1 MSPKLTSFLSIRRAN
16 FSRSENRTSDVSDL
30 HSINEAINAKAGRK
44 LLPSIFVGLSLVA
57 LVWLSLAYARILFAV
72 LIAVVI
78 SLGIRELVRAFAAAN
93 IGVSSVSLN
102 LATIG
107 LIYATWIDGVEGLVV
122 GTAIAFPILL
132 ILRLRKG
139 PHDFVRSATA
149 TTFGLIYL
157 PFLAGFLIL
166 LGQPS
171 DGLARVMT
179 FVILVGCNDTFGY
192 LVGVLIGRHPLV
204 PTISP
209 KKTWE
214 GLIGSVIFTPMGG
227 ALCFYYILELQWWIG
242 IVVGLVIVFTAT
254 SGDLIES
261 AMKRDLSLKDMGS
274 ILPGHGGVLDRLDS
288 VLLSAPALVLA
299 LELVKR
305 FS

>member
-1 MSPKLTSFLSIRRAN
+1 
-16 FSRSENRTSDVSDL
+16 VSDL

-44 LLPSIFVGLSLVA
+44 LLPSIFVGLSLVG
-57 LVWLSLAYARILFAV
+57 LIWLSLAYARILFAV

-78 SLGIRELVRAFAAAN
+78 SLAIRELVRAFAAAN
-93 IGVSSVSLN
+93 IEISSVSLN

-107 LIYATWIDGVEGLVV
+107 LIYATWVDGVEGLAV

-132 ILRLRKG
+132 ILRLCKG

-149 TTFGLIYL
+149 TTFALIYL
-157 PFLAGFLIL
+157 PFLSGALVL
-166 LGQPS
+166 LGHPS

-214 GLIGSVIFTPMGG
+214 GLIGSIIFTSLGG
-227 ALCFYYILELQWWIG
+227 ALSFHYILELQWWIG
-242 IVVGLVIVFTAT
+242 IVVGLMIVFTAT

-274 ILPGHGGVLDRLDS
+274 LLPGHGGVLDRLDS

>member
-1 MSPKLTSFLSIRRAN
+1 
-16 FSRSENRTSDVSDL
+16 VSDL

-44 LLPSIFVGLSLVA
+44 LLPSIIVGLSLVG
-57 LVWLSLAYARILFAV
+57 LVWLSLAYVRILFAV

-78 SLGIRELVRAFAAAN
+78 SLAIRELVRAFAAAN
-93 IGVSSVSLN
+93 IEVSLVTLN

-107 LIYATWIDGVEGLVV
+107 LIFATWIDGVEGLVV

-132 ILRLRKG
+132 ILQLRKG

-214 GLIGSVIFTPMGG
+214 GLIGSIIFTPMGG

-242 IVVGLVIVFTAT
+242 IVVGLMIVFTAT

-274 ILPGHGGVLDRLDS
+274 LLPGHGGVLDRLDS